1 MKETVNKDEKS
12 KAPGTAN
19 KRTTDHG
26 LRPSH
31 SPEKVRWQERDQ
43 PTAKVLC

>member
-1 MKETVNKDEKS
+1 MNETVNKDEKS
-12 KAPGTAN
+12 KAPEAVN

-31 SPEKVRWQERDQ
+31 SPEKIKWQQGGQ